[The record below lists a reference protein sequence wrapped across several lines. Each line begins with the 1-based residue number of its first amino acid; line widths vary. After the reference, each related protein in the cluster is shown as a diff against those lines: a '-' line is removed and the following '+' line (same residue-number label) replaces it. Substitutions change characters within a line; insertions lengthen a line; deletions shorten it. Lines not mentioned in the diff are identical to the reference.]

1 MTLEE
6 VKKAARE
13 AIKETIET
21 ELDSSMIFI
30 YIQHLE
36 NEVKRLTEE
45 LKKKGE

>member
-6 VKKAARE
+6 VKEAARE

-21 ELDSSMIFI
+21 ELDSSMIFM
-30 YIQHLE
+30 YVQHLE

-45 LKKKGE
+45 LERKGE